1 MESRW
6 NVSTLPSWTICC
18 LWLNFLRLDSTNS
31 RAKMWFLDRRSLYL
45 NGLHWGWTW
54 HHICMIGGQYY
65 QLNKKISCSKLR
77 VYKLITLYYI
87 NFTWTCSFKKMLWE
101 SVYVSWNESVAVIGF
116 QLYFSFFLNC
126 SNSLI
131 HGICVGWVLS
141 YSLHPNG
148 TFIQFYSLINEEK
161 NQTIFL
167 LWFQLA
173 EAESL
178 L

>member
-1 MESRW
+1 
-6 NVSTLPSWTICC
+6 
-18 LWLNFLRLDSTNS
+18 
-31 RAKMWFLDRRSLYL
+31 
-45 NGLHWGWTW
+45 
-54 HHICMIGGQYY
+54 
-65 QLNKKISCSKLR
+65 
-77 VYKLITLYYI
+77 
-87 NFTWTCSFKKMLWE
+87 MLWE

-161 NQTIFL
+161 IKQFFSFDFSLQKLNPYSKSLKGAMDAVKPPHCKSSKRTSRWPCWNSFISSGSTRGWISDQLNATGL
-167 LWFQLA
+167 L
-173 EAESL
+173 SRH
-178 L
+178 